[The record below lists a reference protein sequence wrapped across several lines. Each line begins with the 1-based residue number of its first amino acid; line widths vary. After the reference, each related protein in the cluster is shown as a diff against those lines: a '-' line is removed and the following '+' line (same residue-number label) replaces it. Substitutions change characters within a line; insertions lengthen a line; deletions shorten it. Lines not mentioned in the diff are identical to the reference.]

1 MFFHRK
7 SILNWYLFLLITTLL
22 LLHGSLSGTIQPDI
36 VYRRDG
42 DILLGGLFP
51 LHIYDESI
59 RYCSDIR
66 DLSSLKNLEGMVYAI
81 DDINRH
87 ETLLPNITIGF
98 EIYDSCFDF
107 AVTVARCL
115 NFLKKKR
122 ENDCLW
128 KIPDDV
134 CRRTSDGGPLVGV
147 VGAQRSVCTMEAAML
162 LATDAIP
169 VISYLSTSDELSNRF
184 KYPYFMRTVPPDTPE
199 VSSYWDDED
208 FDKLVKTLRQDPYS
222 RARVSVLFMYV
233 EQARKLMQA
242 VQRAGA
248 EVEFTWVVSDGIT
261 VDGVRALSG
270 LENVAAG
277 TLAVIPFSNRLE
289 EFDLQFYT
297 KDYHVD
303 PNPWGVEFENYYC
316 ASHLFCQSNYT
327 DTLSDYSTTD
337 TLVMDGVYA
346 FGYAL
351 HDLYYTLCHNGSDPK
366 LCLQTIATNGT
377 LLYSY
382 LRDVKFI
389 SLANGYVTF
398 NDNGD
403 AEGKYA
409 IENYQLDGDGILR
422 RLRVGTWTE
431 LRPEAVRLMIEDD
444 LIEFNSNLS
453 LSAESSTPVSVCSQ
467 PCDIGLV
474 KSFFTEKLC
483 CWECKECLDNET
495 VLNSTSCSPCPPET
509 SPNMN
514 KTHCGLQ
521 SRSSGDSGGLGW
533 TMTFIGCLGFLV
545 ELIHITLLLYKR
557 NNVVVKTMEPV
568 LTVSILVGIALTFI
582 STAMHSLTPVTAVC
596 YVLRMGPGVSLVLI
610 YVPLAIKTVRSYR
623 IFKAAKKTG
632 SQREAELWNNKRHII
647 LISLAVIAQLDL
659 RCPSLYRLCC
669 GIDRSFDHLC
679 RLVSNY
685 STDYHRSIF
694 YSEEGGV
701 YHHDACAVPYF
712 QPISDILF
720 NAIFLTIGCIFSI
733 LAHAL
738 PDNNYE
744 IRLLAFSLF
753 GTAILFFSVTVPYFT
768 SPTAYRSLLY
778 IAIGLN
784 LMESSLWSVCSLLG
798 CTLLV
803 LALREQRMMSQPRN
817 RLVVVCKESTD
828 LG

>member
-1 MFFHRK
+1 
-7 SILNWYLFLLITTLL
+7 
-22 LLHGSLSGTIQPDI
+22 
-36 VYRRDG
+36 
-42 DILLGGLFP
+42 
-51 LHIYDESI
+51 
-59 RYCSDIR
+59 
-66 DLSSLKNLEGMVYAI
+66 
-81 DDINRH
+81 
-87 ETLLPNITIGF
+87 
-98 EIYDSCFDF
+98 
-107 AVTVARCL
+107 
-115 NFLKKKR
+115 
-122 ENDCLW
+122 
-128 KIPDDV
+128 
-134 CRRTSDGGPLVGV
+134 
-147 VGAQRSVCTMEAAML
+147 
-162 LATDAIP
+162 
-169 VISYLSTSDELSNRF
+169 
-184 KYPYFMRTVPPDTPE
+184 
-199 VSSYWDDED
+199 
-208 FDKLVKTLRQDPYS
+208 
-222 RARVSVLFMYV
+222 
-233 EQARKLMQA
+233 MQA
-242 VQRAGA
+242 KHV
-248 EVEFTWVVSDGIT
+248 FSST
-261 VDGVRALSG
+261 
-270 LENVAAG
+270 G

-316 ASHLFCQSNYT
+316 ASHLFCRSNYT

-409 IENYQLDGDGILR
+409 IENYQLDEDGVLR

-431 LRPEAVRLMIEDD
+431 LRPEALRLMIEDD

-453 LSAESSTPVSVCSQ
+453 SSAESSTPVSVCSQ

-514 KTHCGLQ
+514 KTQCVTTVKVFF
-521 SRSSGDSGGLGW
+521 GDSGGLGW
-533 TMTFIGCLGFLV
+533 TMTFIGCLGFLI
-545 ELIHITLLLYKR
+545 ELIHITLLIYKR

-568 LTVSILVGIALTFI
+568 LTVSILFGIALTFI

-647 LISLAVIAQLDL
+647 LISLAVIAQV
-659 RCPSLYRLCC
+659 RFIIILYL
-669 GIDRSFDHLC
+669 
-679 RLVSNY
+679 
-685 STDYHRSIF
+685 F
-694 YSEEGGV
+694 Y
-701 YHHDACAVPYF
+701 
-712 QPISDILF
+712 
-720 NAIFLTIGCIFSI
+720 
-733 LAHAL
+733 
-738 PDNNYE
+738 
-744 IRLLAFSLF
+744 
-753 GTAILFFSVTVPYFT
+753 
-768 SPTAYRSLLY
+768 
-778 IAIGLN
+778 
-784 LMESSLWSVCSLLG
+784 
-798 CTLLV
+798 
-803 LALREQRMMSQPRN
+803 
-817 RLVVVCKESTD
+817 
-828 LG
+828 